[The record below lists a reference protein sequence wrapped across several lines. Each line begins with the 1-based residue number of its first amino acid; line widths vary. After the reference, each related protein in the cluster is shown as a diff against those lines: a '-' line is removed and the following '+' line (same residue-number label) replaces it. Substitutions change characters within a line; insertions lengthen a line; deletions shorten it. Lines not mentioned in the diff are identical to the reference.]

1 MRVRTTGG
9 VTTEERIVL
18 IVTLWVALLAAPFA
32 VEAQPAGRVPRVGYL
47 SPLSGSDPQV
57 QRSFDVF
64 RQTLRELGHVEGQS
78 VAIEY
83 RFAEG
88 KYERLPDL
96 AAELVHLKVDVIVAT
111 TGVPPVQAA
120 QRATKTIPIIMTG
133 PADPVA
139 AGLVASLA
147 RPGGNIT
154 GLAIISHE
162 LVGKE
167 LELLREVVPK
177 VSTVGVLWNPTNPGN
192 VTQLRAAEA
201 AARTLGMRL
210 QPVEA
215 RGPGEIDRAFVAMTR
230 ERADALLVLLDGVLL
245 EQRGMI
251 ADLAARNRLPAVY
264 GQRRHAEA
272 GGLMAYSHSELDNIR
287 RAASYV
293 DRILKGAKPA
303 DLSVEQP
310 TRFELV
316 INMRAARALGL
327 TMPPS
332 LLLRADQIIE

>member
-1 MRVRTTGG
+1 M
-9 VTTEERIVL
+9 
-18 IVTLWVALLAAPFA
+18 
-32 VEAQPAGRVPRVGYL
+32 
-47 SPLSGSDPQV
+47 PQV
-57 QRSFDVF
+57 
-64 RQTLRELGHVEGQS
+64 T
-78 VAIEY
+78 A
-83 RFAEG
+83 
-88 KYERLPDL
+88 
-96 AAELVHLKVDVIVAT
+96 
-111 TGVPPVQAA
+111 
-120 QRATKTIPIIMTG
+120 TIPVVMG
-133 PADPVA
+133 VSRDPVG
-139 AGLVASLA
+139 AGFITSLA

-154 GLAIISHE
+154 GLTIISHE

-215 RGPGEIDRAFVAMTR
+215 RSPGEIDRAFVAMTR

-293 DRILKGAKPA
+293 DRILRGAKPA

-316 INMRAARALGL
+316 INMRTARALGL